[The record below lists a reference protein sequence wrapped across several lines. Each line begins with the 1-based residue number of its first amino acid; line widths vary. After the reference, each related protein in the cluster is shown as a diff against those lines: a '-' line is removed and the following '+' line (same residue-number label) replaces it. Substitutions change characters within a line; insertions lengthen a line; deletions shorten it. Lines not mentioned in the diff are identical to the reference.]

1 MEAQAQIPKPET
13 ARKVERVPVALAARC
28 RTMGGMRDEAYLCDI
43 STHGC
48 RIVTR
53 SLYLSVGMRVTI
65 KPEGMEAIGGVVRWL
80 GQDGAGVE
88 FDNPLYGP
96 VVEHLCALH
105 TRA

>member
-1 MEAQAQIPKPET
+1 MEAQVQS
-13 ARKVERVPVALAARC
+13 RKVDRLPVALAARC

-65 KPEGMEAIGGVVRWL
+65 KPEGMEGFSGVVRWL
-80 GQDGAGVE
+80 GADGVGVE
-88 FDNPLYGP
+88 FDRPLYGP
-96 VVEHLCALH
+96 VVDHLCALH
-105 TRA
+105 GRS